1 MAKQDFKE
9 DITKRFNRAVEI
21 LKELG
26 YTSHTQIADLIEQ
39 PLQTVSKLISGE
51 RIITLEQASAL
62 SRNSRINLAWLLT
75 GIGSELIEG
84 DTTNVIVAKKHTDA
98 TVAPLISQYAYAGYL
113 AGFVDP
119 EYLDAQPQFTASKKH
134 NGGHY
139 VAFEVK
145 GDSMD
150 DGTKRS
156 ICEGDIILGRELQ
169 KHHWQHRLHVP
180 KVFIIVHKTDGI
192 ICKEIIKHD
201 VSNGEIICHSW
212 NPDPDYEDFE
222 LNLRDVMQLFYVKE
236 ISRQNKY

>member
-9 DITKRFNRAVEI
+9 EMTRRFNRAVEI
-21 LKELG
+21 LKDSG
-26 YTSHTQIADLIEQ
+26 YSTNTQIAELIEQ
-39 PLQTVSKLISGE
+39 PLQVVSKLLSGE

-62 SRNSRINLAWLLT
+62 SRNSRINIIWLLT
-75 GIGSELIEG
+75 GNGSE
-84 DTTNVIVAKKHTDA
+84 IVEREDSNATVFSKPTDA
-98 TVAPLISQYAYAGYL
+98 TTAPLISQYAYAGYL
-113 AGFVDP
+113 SGFADP
-119 EYLDAQPQFTASKKH
+119 DFLECQPQFTASKKH

-139 VAFEVK
+139 IAFEIK

-150 DGTKRS
+150 DGTRRS
-156 ICEGDIILGRELQ
+156 ICEGDIVLARELQ
-169 KHHWQHRLHVP
+169 KLHWQNKLHIP

-192 ICKEIIKHD
+192 ICKEITKHD
-201 VSNGEIICHSW
+201 VKSGVITCHSW

>member
-1 MAKQDFKE
+1 MAKQNFKE
-9 DITKRFNRAVEI
+9 EMTKRFNRVVEI
-21 LKELG
+21 LKDLG
-26 YTSHTQIADLIEQ
+26 YTSHTQIAELIEQ
-39 PLQTVSKLISGE
+39 PLQTVSKLLSGE

-62 SRNSRINLAWLLT
+62 SRNSRINLIWLLT
-75 GIGSELIEG
+75 GAGSELVEG
-84 DTTNVIVAKKHTDA
+84 DNANVTIAKKPSDA
-98 TVAPLISQYAYAGYL
+98 TSAPLISQYAYAGYM
-113 AGFVDP
+113 AGFADP
-119 EYLDAQPQFTASKKH
+119 EYLDAQPQFTASKSH

-139 VAFEVK
+139 IAFEVK

-150 DGTKRS
+150 DGSKRS

-169 KHHWQHRLHVP
+169 KHHWQNKLHVP

-192 ICKEIIKHD
+192 ICKEVLKHD
-201 VSNGEIICHSW
+201 VKSGIILCHSW